1 MGSTA
6 VSREGQILQGRLI
19 ERPLKQEYSDN
30 KSKRNTSCS
39 HVQAMTCDTRS
50 NPYWVDKGCIIN
62 MFAVNF
68 SMTNVREMVNLHL
81 PVVLKVINSAALVVI
96 ALSSLCA
103 ADSLKEMAGEG
114 AASAVIVETD

>member
-1 MGSTA
+1 
-6 VSREGQILQGRLI
+6 
-19 ERPLKQEYSDN
+19 
-30 KSKRNTSCS
+30 
-39 HVQAMTCDTRS
+39 MTCDTCS
-50 NPYWVDKGCIIN
+50 NPYWVDKGGIIN
-62 MFAVNF
+62 VFAVNF

-96 ALSSLCA
+96 ALSSFCA